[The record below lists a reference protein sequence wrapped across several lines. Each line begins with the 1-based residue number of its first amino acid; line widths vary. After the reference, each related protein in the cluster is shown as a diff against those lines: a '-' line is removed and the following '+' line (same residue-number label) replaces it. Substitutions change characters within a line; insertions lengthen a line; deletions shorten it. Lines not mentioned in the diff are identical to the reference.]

1 MLPSVPQTP
10 ALLPVLLPALTL
22 SLVSGVGRPGGVCPY
37 SGSVADCAARNLTSP
52 PSGLSQNTTELL
64 LQHNRLARL
73 DFGRLGLLQR
83 LELLNCSGSGLRA
96 ISGSGAGLPSLQRLD
111 LSGNLLSAVS
121 ANTFRS
127 FTALRQLDL
136 SRNRIG
142 SVADAGLVLP
152 RLTELDLSH
161 NLLTAL
167 TRYALIDLTELQSV
181 DLSHNLLLRVAGGAF
196 AGARNFSRLDL
207 SSNRLSRLHVA
218 ALRGLHVQTLDLSD
232 NMFRNLPTEALKAVK
247 FAGVL
252 ELSGNPVERL
262 GTRALH
268 KVSARQVQ
276 FSRAA
281 PLRRVARHA
290 VDDCPLLE
298 RLTLSD
304 NPRLD
309 FVQPEMARRVPRLR
323 HLDLSG
329 NGLLTLHPAAVPDS
343 VQRLDLRRN
352 PLRCDCTLR
361 WLVGG
366 QRQLTAAVGD
376 VCAPAGL
383 SALPPRCAPHVLPL
397 FAENRTE
404 RLGESASFLC
414 AGGGVPAASL
424 LWTLPAGGRLSE
436 GQCTGRVCHERGR
449 LTVRYLHTNDSG
461 RYTCAASNTLGR
473 SHRSVEVAVR
483 SPRVVL
489 EPVSVTST
497 FVTVS
502 WSVTGG
508 AAVLLGQRRA
518 TDTNTTHFSAHSLGL
533 QAQSFTFSQLAPG
546 TEYTFSV
553 ALQRAEF
560 VIPLKAL
567 TVTTRRAGFLHMRG
581 RRRNYTTVIAMAVPA
596 TLIVLTCLGV
606 WVRKLH
612 HWRRHRRHL
621 TLQQLARGGG
631 GGVLPSVS
639 NTSDMALLNHAAAVH
654 ASEQRAEGPEPLLET
669 ADVGCLSQS
678 TDELVPTS
686 AGRAAGAGG
695 SSVERD
701 AAQARSS
708 KSERDGAP
716 TGSCAV
722 ISVGTRQE
730 NRASAPPVSS
740 DVVGRI

>member
-1 MLPSVPQTP
+1 MLAYTTPVMYVCCTASRVRQSDRHPLCLRQRSP

-207 SSNRLSRLHVA
+207 SSNRLSRLHC
-218 ALRGLHVQTLDLSD
+218 GCTTCS
-232 NMFRNLPTEALKAVK
+232 
-247 FAGVL
+247 
-252 ELSGNPVERL
+252 
-262 GTRALH
+262 
-268 KVSARQVQ
+268 

-397 FAENRTE
+397 
-404 RLGESASFLC
+404 
-414 AGGGVPAASL
+414 
-424 LWTLPAGGRLSE
+424 
-436 GQCTGRVCHERGR
+436 
-449 LTVRYLHTNDSG
+449 G

-546 TEYTFSV
+546 TEYTFS
-553 ALQRAEF
+553 
-560 VIPLKAL
+560 L

-631 GGVLPSVS
+631 GGGVLPSVS

-678 TDELVPTS
+678 TDELSSSRQPVLTAVSP
-686 AGRAAGAGG
+686 G
-695 SSVERD
+695 SSV
-701 AAQARSS
+701 S
-708 KSERDGAP
+708 P
-716 TGSCAV
+716 TGSSTGGRLLSQPGSSPGLTDCPAAV
-722 ISVGTRQE
+722 
-730 NRASAPPVSS
+730 SAPAALPV
-740 DVVGRI
+740 